1 MEWNFKQVVKINV
14 RESAAFHLW
23 NFFIFKKWSFIS
35 KTDCKNCECWPMCL
49 LGLNLSQGWFVSLYL
64 GRSSYA
70 SNQVSCFLK
79 CCCRCQCHCVFP
91 PHPTVSQLLIATTS
105 SRQPMVSCAPPYF
118 PIFISPVVWIHI
130 WHEFVFLPWAN
141 CFYSAR
147 KRHIVRVMK
156 REIFE

>member
-1 MEWNFKQVVKINV
+1 MFGNLQ
-14 RESAAFHLW
+14 L
-23 NFFIFKKWSFIS
+23 FIFETFSYLKSDHLSAKQIARIVNAVPRMSLFIEGS
-35 KTDCKNCECWPMCL
+35 LCL
-49 LGLNLSQGWFVSLYL
+49 LGLYMSQGWFVSLYL

-70 SNQVSCFLK
+70 SNQMSCFLK
-79 CCCRCQCHCVFP
+79 CCCRCQCHCLFP